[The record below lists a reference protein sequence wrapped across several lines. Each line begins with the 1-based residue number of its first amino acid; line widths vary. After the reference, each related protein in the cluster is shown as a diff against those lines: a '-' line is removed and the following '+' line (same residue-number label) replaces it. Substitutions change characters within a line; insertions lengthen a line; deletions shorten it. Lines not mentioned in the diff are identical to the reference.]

1 MFTRKYIGGKGAILM
16 LVGMLV
22 VALAVPAWGAYKAE
36 YKMSVRTTQT
46 SPWGAGAQKFA
57 DIVKEKSNGQI
68 NIKIYFNGS
77 LFADDQTKEFMLTKQ
92 GVADFAL
99 GSTINWS
106 PQLRVL
112 NLFTLPFMF
121 PSYEALDAVK
131 YGNAGKMIKDQLDRF
146 GVVFMGW
153 GENGYR
159 ELTNRL
165 RPVATPD
172 DIKGLK
178 VRAAASP
185 IFIDTFT
192 AMGANPVLMNWGDA
206 LSALQ
211 QGTIDAQENPVNVI
225 IIPYKIS
232 QMHKYITV
240 WHYAID
246 PLILGVSK
254 MTWDTFTASDKK
266 MMQQAVDEAMK
277 WELKEARDGLS
288 KDGASYKKLESEGM
302 TVTYLTP
309 AQIKVFQD
317 RSKSVYDKWTKEIGE
332 DVVKAAFADV
342 AKVTK

>member
-1 MFTRKYIGGKGAILM
+1 MKRFGRVGVGFV
-16 LVGMLV
+16 LVAALV
-22 VALAVPAWGAYKAE
+22 VALASPSLAAYKSE

-57 DIVKEKSNGQI
+57 DTVREKSGGLI
-68 NIKIYFNGS
+68 NIKVYFNGA

-112 NLFTLPFMF
+112 NLFNLPFMF

-131 YGNAGKMIKDQLDRF
+131 NGNAGKMIKGQMDRF
-146 GVVFMGW
+146 GVVFLGW

-165 RPVATPD
+165 RPIATPD
-172 DIKGLK
+172 DMKGLK
-178 VRAAASP
+178 VRAASSP

-192 AMGANPVLMNWGDA
+192 AMGANPVLRNWGDA

-225 IIPYKIS
+225 IIPYKIA
-232 QMHKYITV
+232 QLHKHITV

-246 PLILGVSK
+246 PLILGASK
-254 MTWDTFTASDKK
+254 PTWDSFSAADKK

-277 WELKEARDGLS
+277 WELREARDGLTTN
-288 KDGASYKKLESEGM
+288 GASYKKLEADGM

-317 RSKSVYDKWTKEIGE
+317 RSKPVYDKWTKEIGE
-332 DVVKAAFADV
+332 DVVKAAFDDI
-342 AKVTK
+342 AKMKK

>member
-1 MFTRKYIGGKGAILM
+1 MKRIGSTGASLL
-16 LVGMLV
+16 LVGLLV
-22 VALAVPAWGAYKAE
+22 AVLAVPAWGAYKAE

-57 DIVKEKSNGQI
+57 DIVREKSGGHI
-68 NIKIYFNGS
+68 NIKVYFNGA

-112 NLFTLPFMF
+112 NLFNLPFMF

-131 YGNAGKMIKDQLDRF
+131 NGTAGRMIKAQMDKF
-146 GVVFMGW
+146 GVVFLGW

-159 ELTNRL
+159 ELTNRVH
-165 RPVATPD
+165 PVVTPD
-172 DIKGLK
+172 DMNGLK

-185 IFIDTFT
+185 IFIDTFK

-206 LSALQ
+206 LTALQ

-225 IIPYKIS
+225 IIPYKIF

-254 MTWDTFTASDKK
+254 LTWDTFSAADKK
-266 MMQQAVDEAMK
+266 MMQQAVDEAMR
-277 WELKEARDGLS
+277 WELTEARDGLS
-288 KDGASYKKLESEGM
+288 QGGASYKKLEADGM

-317 RSKSVYDKWTKEIGE
+317 RSRPVYDKWTKEIGE
-332 DVVKAAFADV
+332 DVVKAAFADI
-342 AKVTK
+342 AKVKK

>member
-1 MFTRKYIGGKGAILM
+1 MKRVARSVAG
-16 LVGMLV
+16 LV
-22 VALAVPAWGAYKAE
+22 VVGLLVAVLGVPGWAAYKPE

-57 DIVKEKSNGQI
+57 DIVREKSGGQI
-68 NIKIYFNGS
+68 NIKVYYNGA

-112 NLFTLPFMF
+112 NLFNLPFMC

-131 YGNAGKMIKDQLDRF
+131 NGTAGKMIKDQMDRF
-146 GVVFMGW
+146 GVVFLGW

-159 ELTNRL
+159 ELTNRV
-165 RPVATPD
+165 RPVVTPD
-172 DIKGLK
+172 DMKGLK

-185 IFIDTFT
+185 LFIDTFT

-225 IIPYKIS
+225 ILPYKIF
-232 QMHKYITV
+232 QMHKYITI

-254 MTWDTFTASDKK
+254 GTWDSFSAADRR
-266 MMQQAVDEAMK
+266 MMQQAVGEAMK
-277 WELKEARDGLS
+277 WELKEARDGLTG
-288 KDGASYKKLESEGM
+288 KDGASYKKLEAEGM
-302 TVTYLTP
+302 TVTHLTP

-317 RSKSVYDKWTKEIGE
+317 RSKPVYDKWTKEIGE

>member
-1 MFTRKYIGGKGAILM
+1 MRSIAGKGAGAM
-16 LVGMLV
+16 LVCMLV
-22 VALAVPAWGAYKAE
+22 ALLAVPAWGAYKAE

-57 DIVKEKSNGQI
+57 DTVREKSGGHI
-68 NIKIYFNGS
+68 NIKVYFNGA

-92 GVADFAL
+92 GVADFSL

-112 NLFTLPFMF
+112 NLFNLPFMF

-131 YGNAGKMIKDQLDRF
+131 NGAAGKMIKEQMDRF
-146 GVVFMGW
+146 GVVFLGW

-159 ELTNRL
+159 ELTNRV
-165 RPVATPD
+165 RPVVTPD
-172 DIKGLK
+172 DMKGLK

-185 IFIDTFT
+185 IFIDTFN

-225 IIPYKIS
+225 ILPYKIA
-232 QMHKYITV
+232 QMHKFITV

-254 MTWDTFTASDKK
+254 STWDTFTAADKK

-277 WELKEARDGLS
+277 WELKEARDGLTQG
-288 KDGASYKKLESEGM
+288 GASYKKLEADGM

-309 AQIKVFQD
+309 AQLKVFQD
-317 RSKSVYDKWTKEIGE
+317 RSKSVYEKWTKEIGE

-342 AKVTK
+342 TKATK

>member
-1 MFTRKYIGGKGAILM
+1 MKRLGRIAGFTLIAL
-16 LVGMLV
+16 LV
-22 VALAVPAWGAYKAE
+22 VALVGPAWGAYKAE

-57 DIVKEKSNGQI
+57 DIVRDKSGGHI
-68 NIKIYFNGS
+68 NIKCYFNGA

-92 GVADFAL
+92 GVADFSL

-112 NLFTLPFMF
+112 NLFNLPFMF

-131 YGNAGKMIKDQLDRF
+131 NGTAGKMIKDEMNKF
-146 GVVFMGW
+146 GVIFLGW

-159 ELTNRL
+159 ELTNRVH
-165 RPVATPD
+165 PVVTPD
-172 DIKGLK
+172 DMKGLK

-185 IFIDTFT
+185 IFIDTFK

-225 IIPYKIS
+225 IIPYKIA

-254 MTWDTFTASDKK
+254 MTWDTFSAADKK

-277 WELKEARDGLS
+277 WEMKEARDGLS
-288 KDGASYKKLESEGM
+288 QGGASYKTLESEGM

-332 DVVKAAFADV
+332 DVVKAAFADI
-342 AKVTK
+342 AKAKK

>member
-1 MFTRKYIGGKGAILM
+1 MKM
-16 LVGMLV
+16 GMLH
-22 VALAVPAWGAYKAE
+22 LFENPIGKTE
-36 YKMSVRTTQT
+36 HQ
-46 SPWGAGAQKFA
+46 
-57 DIVKEKSNGQI
+57 IIKEQ
-68 NIKIYFNGS
+68 
-77 LFADDQTKEFMLTKQ
+77 M
-92 GVADFAL
+92 
-99 GSTINWS
+99 
-106 PQLRVL
+106 
-112 NLFTLPFMF
+112 
-121 PSYEALDAVK
+121 
-131 YGNAGKMIKDQLDRF
+131 DRF
-146 GVVFMGW
+146 GVIFLGW

-165 RPVATPD
+165 RPVVTPED
-172 DIKGLK
+172 MKGLK

-225 IIPYKIS
+225 IIPYKLF

-254 MTWDTFTASDKK
+254 PTWDYFTAADKK
-266 MMQQAVDEAMK
+266 MMQQATEEAMK
-277 WELKEARDGLS
+277 WELREARDGLG
-288 KDGASYKKLESEGM
+288 KDGASYIKLEAEGM
-302 TVTYLTP
+302 TVTLLTP

-342 AKVTK
+342 AKVMK

>member
-1 MFTRKYIGGKGAILM
+1 MKRIGGKSVGLM
-16 LVGMLV
+16 LVGLLV
-22 VALAVPAWGAYKAE
+22 AALAAPAWGAYKAE

-57 DIVKEKSNGQI
+57 DTVREKSGGHI
-68 NIKIYFNGS
+68 NIKIYFNGA

-92 GVADFAL
+92 GVADFSL

-112 NLFTLPFMF
+112 NLFNLPFMF

-131 YGNAGKMIKDQLDRF
+131 HGTAGTMIKDQMDKF
-146 GVVFMGW
+146 GVVFLGW

-165 RPVATPD
+165 RPISTPD
-172 DIKGLK
+172 DMKGLK

-211 QGTIDAQENPVNVI
+211 QGTVDAQENPVNVI
-225 IIPYKIS
+225 IIPYKLF

-254 MTWDTFTASDKK
+254 MTWDTFTAADKR
-266 MMQQAVDEAMK
+266 MIQQAGDEAMK
-277 WELKEARDGLS
+277 WELREAREGLS
-288 KDGASYKKLESEGM
+288 QGGASYKKLEADGM

-309 AQIKVFQD
+309 AQIKVFRD

-332 DVVKAAFADV
+332 DVVKAAFED
-342 AKVTK
+342 VTKAKK

>member
-1 MFTRKYIGGKGAILM
+1 MKRLAGVGVGFM
-16 LVGMLV
+16 LVAALV
-22 VALAVPAWGAYKAE
+22 VAFASPALAAYKAE

-57 DIVKEKSNGQI
+57 DTVREKSGGLI
-68 NIKIYFNGS
+68 NIKVYFNGA

-112 NLFTLPFMF
+112 NLFNLPFMF
-121 PSYEALDAVK
+121 PSYEALDATK
-131 YGNAGKMIKDQLDRF
+131 HGNAGKMIKDQMDKF
-146 GVVFMGW
+146 GVIFLGW

-165 RPVATPD
+165 RPIVTPED
-172 DIKGLK
+172 MKGLK
-178 VRAAASP
+178 VRAASSP
-185 IFIDTFT
+185 LFIDTFT
-192 AMGANPVLMNWGDA
+192 AMGANSVLMNWGDA

-225 IIPYKIS
+225 IIPYKIF
-232 QMHKYITV
+232 QLHKHITV

-254 MTWDTFTASDKK
+254 TTWDTFTAADKR
-266 MMQQAVDEAMK
+266 MMQQAAEEAMK
-277 WELKEARDGLS
+277 WELREAREGLGPG
-288 KDGASYKKLESEGM
+288 GASYKKLEAEGM
-302 TVTYLTP
+302 TVTHLTP

-332 DVVKAAFADV
+332 ELVKAAFADR
-342 AKVTK
+342 AKVK

>member
-1 MFTRKYIGGKGAILM
+1 MKRIAGTGVSVM
-16 LVGMLV
+16 LVCLLV
-22 VALAVPAWGAYKAE
+22 AALAAPTWGAYKAE

-57 DIVKEKSNGQI
+57 DIVREKSGGHI
-68 NIKIYFNGS
+68 NIKVYFNGA

-112 NLFTLPFMF
+112 NLFNLPFMF

-131 YGNAGKMIKDQLDRF
+131 NGAAGKIIKDEMDRF
-146 GVVFMGW
+146 GVVFLGW

-159 ELTNRL
+159 ELTNRV
-165 RPVATPD
+165 RPVVTPD
-172 DIKGLK
+172 DTKGLK

-225 IIPYKIS
+225 ILPYKIA

-254 MTWDTFTASDKK
+254 STWDTFTAADKK

-277 WELKEARDGLS
+277 WELKEARDGLTQG
-288 KDGASYKKLESEGM
+288 GASYKKLEADGM

-309 AQIKVFQD
+309 AQLKVFQD

-342 AKVTK
+342 AKATK

>member
-1 MFTRKYIGGKGAILM
+1 MKRLFGAGAGLL
-16 LVGMLV
+16 LVGMLFV
-22 VALAVPAWGAYKAE
+22 TLAAPAWGAYKAE

-57 DIVKEKSNGQI
+57 DTVREKSGGLI
-68 NIKIYFNGS
+68 NIKVYYNGA

-106 PQLRVL
+106 PQLRAL
-112 NLFTLPFMF
+112 NLFNLPFMF

-131 YGNAGKMIKDQLDRF
+131 GGAAGKMIKEQMDRF
-146 GVVFMGW
+146 GVIFLGW

-165 RPVATPD
+165 RPIVTPD
-172 DIKGLK
+172 DMKGLK
-178 VRAAASP
+178 VRAASSP

-225 IIPYKIS
+225 IIPYKIA
-232 QMHKYITV
+232 QLHKYITV

-246 PLILGVSK
+246 PLILGASK
-254 MTWDTFTASDKK
+254 ATWDTFTAADKR
-266 MMQQAVDEAMK
+266 MMLQAAEEAMK
-277 WELKEARDGLS
+277 WELREAREGLTPN
-288 KDGASYKKLESEGM
+288 GASYKKLEADGM

-332 DVVKAAFADV
+332 ELVKAAFADR
-342 AKVTK
+342 AKVK

>member
-1 MFTRKYIGGKGAILM
+1 MKQMAGRGAGLM
-16 LVGMLV
+16 LVAMLV
-22 VALAVPAWGAYKAE
+22 AVLAAPAWGAYKAE

-57 DIVKEKSNGQI
+57 DTVREKSGGQI
-68 NIKIYFNGS
+68 NIKVYFNGA

-92 GVADFAL
+92 GVADFSL

-112 NLFTLPFMF
+112 NLFNLPFMF

-131 YGNAGKMIKDQLDRF
+131 AGTAGKMIKEQMDRF
-146 GVVFMGW
+146 GVFFLGW

-165 RPVATPD
+165 RPIATPD
-172 DIKGLK
+172 DMKGLK
-178 VRAAASP
+178 VRAASSP

-225 IIPYKIS
+225 IIPYKIA
-232 QMHKYITV
+232 QLHKYITV

-254 MTWDTFTASDKK
+254 MTWDTFTAADKR
-266 MMQQAVDEAMK
+266 MMQQAAEEAMK
-277 WELKEARDGLS
+277 WELREAREGLTTN
-288 KDGASYKKLESEGM
+288 GASYKKLEADGM
-302 TVTYLTP
+302 IVTYLTP

-342 AKVTK
+342 AKVKK

>member
-1 MFTRKYIGGKGAILM
+1 MKRFAVLAS
-16 LVGMLV
+16 LV
-22 VALAVPAWGAYKAE
+22 VIGALFVAMVMPASAAYKAE
-36 YKMSVRTTQT
+36 YKLSVRTTQT
-46 SPWGAGAQKFA
+46 SPWGAGGQKFA
-57 DIVKEKSNGQI
+57 DIVREKSGGQI
-68 NIKIYFNGS
+68 NIKVYFNGA

-112 NLFTLPFMF
+112 NLFNLPFMF

-131 YGNAGKMIKDQLDRF
+131 NGTAGKMIKDQMDRF
-146 GVVFMGW
+146 GVMFLGW

-159 ELTNRL
+159 ELTNRV
-165 RPVATPD
+165 RPIATPD
-172 DIKGLK
+172 DMKGLK
-178 VRAAASP
+178 VRAASSP

-225 IIPYKIS
+225 ILPYKIF
-232 QMHKYITV
+232 QMHKYMTV

-246 PLILGVSK
+246 PLILGASK
-254 MTWDTFTASDKK
+254 PTWDSFTAADKK
-266 MMQQAVDEAMK
+266 MMQQAAEESMK
-277 WELKEARDGLS
+277 WELKEARDGLG
-288 KDGASYKKLESEGM
+288 KDGASYKKLEAEGM
-302 TVTYLTP
+302 NITHLTP

-317 RSKSVYDKWTKEIGE
+317 RSKPVYDKWTKEIGE
-332 DVVKAAFADV
+332 DLVKAAFSDV
-342 AKVTK
+342 AKVK

>member
-1 MFTRKYIGGKGAILM
+1 MKQMAGRGAGLM
-16 LVGMLV
+16 LVAMLV
-22 VALAVPAWGAYKAE
+22 AVLAAPAWGAYKAE

-57 DIVKEKSNGQI
+57 DSVREKSGGQI
-68 NIKIYFNGS
+68 NIKVYFNGA

-92 GVADFAL
+92 GVADFSL

-112 NLFTLPFMF
+112 NLFNLPFMF

-131 YGNAGKMIKDQLDRF
+131 GGAAGKMIKEQMDKF
-146 GVVFMGW
+146 GVVFLGW

-165 RPVATPD
+165 RPISTPD
-172 DIKGLK
+172 DMKGLK
-178 VRAAASP
+178 VRAASSP

-225 IIPYKIS
+225 IIPYKIA
-232 QMHKYITV
+232 QLHKYITV

-254 MTWDTFTASDKK
+254 MTWDTFTAADKK
-266 MMQQAVDEAMK
+266 MMQQAAEEAMK
-277 WELKEARDGLS
+277 WELREAREGLTTN
-288 KDGASYKKLESEGM
+288 GASYKKLEADGM

-342 AKVTK
+342 AKAKK

>member
-1 MFTRKYIGGKGAILM
+1 MKRIGGKGAGLL
-16 LVGMLV
+16 LVSLLV
-22 VALAVPAWGAYKAE
+22 AVLAVPAWGAYKAE
-36 YKMSVRTTQT
+36 YKMSVRTSQT

-57 DIVKEKSNGQI
+57 DTVREKSGGHI
-68 NIKIYFNGS
+68 NIKIYFNGA

-92 GVADFAL
+92 GVADFSL

-112 NLFTLPFMF
+112 NLFNLPFMF

-131 YGNAGKMIKDQLDRF
+131 HGAAGKMIKDQMDKF
-146 GVVFMGW
+146 GVIFLGW

-165 RPVATPD
+165 RPIASPD
-172 DIKGLK
+172 DMKGLK

-206 LSALQ
+206 LSAFQ
-211 QGTIDAQENPVNVI
+211 QGTVDAQENPVNVI
-225 IIPYKIS
+225 IIPYKIF
-232 QMHKYITV
+232 QLHKYMTV

-246 PLILGVSK
+246 PLILGVST
-254 MTWDTFTASDKK
+254 MTWDTFTAADKK
-266 MMQQAVDEAMK
+266 MMQQAADEALK
-277 WELKEARDGLS
+277 WEIREARDGLS
-288 KDGASYKKLESEGM
+288 RDGASYKKLEAEGM
-302 TVTYLTP
+302 TVTHLTP
-309 AQIKVFQD
+309 AQLKVFQD

-332 DVVKAAFADV
+332 DVVKAAFNDI
-342 AKVTK
+342 AKMKK

>member
-1 MFTRKYIGGKGAILM
+1 MKNVGGKCAGAM
-16 LVGMLV
+16 LVAMLV
-22 VALAVPAWGAYKAE
+22 MALSMPAWAAYKAE

-46 SPWGAGAQKFA
+46 SPWGAGGQKFA
-57 DIVKEKSNGQI
+57 DIVREKSGGQI
-68 NIKIYFNGS
+68 NIKVYFNGA

-112 NLFTLPFMF
+112 NLFNLPFMF

-131 YGNAGKMIKDQLDRF
+131 NGAAGKMIKDQMDKF
-146 GVVFMGW
+146 GVIFLGW

-165 RPVATPD
+165 RPVTSPD
-172 DIKGLK
+172 DMKGLK
-178 VRAAASP
+178 VRAASSP

-225 IIPYKIS
+225 IIPYKIA
-232 QMHKYITV
+232 QLHKYITV

-254 MTWDTFTASDKK
+254 TTWDTFTAADKR
-266 MMQQAVDEAMK
+266 MMQQAAEEAMK
-277 WELKEARDGLS
+277 WELREAREGLS
-288 KDGASYKKLESEGM
+288 KDGASYKKLEADGM
-302 TVTYLTP
+302 TVNYLTP

>member
-1 MFTRKYIGGKGAILM
+1 MKRSGGKGAGLM
-16 LVGMLV
+16 LLGVLV
-22 VALAVPAWGAYKAE
+22 AVLTAPAWGAYKAE
-36 YKMSVRTTQT
+36 YKMSVRTHQT

-57 DIVKEKSNGQI
+57 DTVREKSGGHI
-68 NIKIYFNGS
+68 NIKIYFNGA

-92 GVADFAL
+92 GVADFSL

-112 NLFTLPFMF
+112 NLFNLPFMF

-131 YGNAGKMIKDQLDRF
+131 SGTAGKMIKDQMDRF
-146 GVVFMGW
+146 GVVFLGW

-165 RPVATPD
+165 RPITTPD
-172 DIKGLK
+172 DMKGLK
-178 VRAAASP
+178 VRAASSP

-211 QGTIDAQENPVNVI
+211 QGTVDAQENPVNVV
-225 IIPYKIS
+225 IIPYKIF
-232 QMHKYITV
+232 QLHKYITV

-254 MTWDTFTASDKK
+254 VTWDTFTAADKK
-266 MMQQAVDEAMK
+266 MMQQAADEAVK
-277 WELKEARDGLS
+277 WEIREAREGLTP
-288 KDGASYKKLESEGM
+288 GGVSYKKLEAEGM
-302 TVTYLTP
+302 TVTHLTP

-332 DVVKAAFADV
+332 DVVKAAFDDI
-342 AKVTK
+342 AKMKK

>member
-1 MFTRKYIGGKGAILM
+1 MKRIVGTGAGIL
-16 LVGMLV
+16 LVAVLV
-22 VALAVPAWGAYKAE
+22 ATLAAPAWGAYKAE

-57 DIVKEKSNGQI
+57 DIVREKSGGHI
-68 NIKIYFNGS
+68 NIKIYFNGA

-92 GVADFAL
+92 GVADFSL

-112 NLFTLPFMF
+112 NLFNLPFMF

-131 YGNAGKMIKDQLDRF
+131 NGAAGKMIKEQMDRF
-146 GVVFMGW
+146 GVVFLGW

-159 ELTNRL
+159 ELTNRV
-165 RPVATPD
+165 RSVVTPED
-172 DIKGLK
+172 MKGLK

-225 IIPYKIS
+225 IIPYKIA
-232 QMHKYITV
+232 QMHKYLTV

-254 MTWDTFTASDKK
+254 TTWDTFTAADKR

-288 KDGASYKKLESEGM
+288 QGGASYKKLEADGM

-309 AQIKVFQD
+309 AQLKVFQD
-317 RSKSVYDKWTKEIGE
+317 RSRSVYDKWTKEIGE
-332 DVVKAAFADV
+332 DVVKAAFADL
-342 AKVTK
+342 AKATK

>member
-1 MFTRKYIGGKGAILM
+1 MRGIPGRVAGLTLIGA
-16 LVGMLV
+16 LVA
-22 VALAVPAWGAYKAE
+22 ALSVPAWGAYKAE

-57 DIVKEKSNGQI
+57 DTVREKSGGHI
-68 NIKIYFNGS
+68 NIKVYFNGA

-112 NLFTLPFMF
+112 NLFNLPFMF

-131 YGNAGKMIKDQLDRF
+131 NGAAGKMIKDQMDRF
-146 GVVFMGW
+146 GVIFLGW

-159 ELTNRL
+159 ELTNRV
-165 RPVATPD
+165 RPIATPD
-172 DIKGLK
+172 DMKGLK
-178 VRAAASP
+178 VRAASSP

-211 QGTIDAQENPVNVI
+211 QGTVDAQENPVNVI
-225 IIPYKIS
+225 IIPYKIF
-232 QMHKYITV
+232 QLHKYITV

-254 MTWDTFTASDKK
+254 TTWDTFSAADKK
-266 MMQQAVDEAMK
+266 MMQQAAEEAMK
-277 WELKEARDGLS
+277 WELREAREGLS
-288 KDGASYKKLESEGM
+288 KDGASYKKLEAEGM

-317 RSKSVYDKWTKEIGE
+317 RSKPVYEKWTKEIGE
-332 DVVKAAFADV
+332 DVVKAAFSDV

>member
-1 MFTRKYIGGKGAILM
+1 MRKQFVILS
-16 LVGMLV
+16 V
-22 VALAVPAWGAYKAE
+22 LAVLTLAWTLPRAGEAGTYKAE

-57 DIVKEKSNGQI
+57 DIVREKSGGHI
-68 NIKIYFNGS
+68 NIKVYFNGA

-92 GVADFAL
+92 GVADFSL

-112 NLFTLPFMF
+112 NLFNLPFMF
-121 PSYEALDAVK
+121 PSYEALDVVK
-131 YGNAGKMIKDQLDRF
+131 NGKAGKIIKGQMDQF
-146 GVVFMGW
+146 GVIFLDW

-165 RPVATPD
+165 RPIATPED
-172 DIKGLK
+172 MKGLK

-225 IIPYKIS
+225 IIPYKIF
-232 QMHKYITV
+232 QLHKYMTV

-254 MTWDTFTASDKK
+254 MTWDTFSAADKRL
-266 MMQQAVDEAMK
+266 MQQAAEEAMK
-277 WELKEARDGLS
+277 WEMREAREGLS
-288 KDGASYKKLESEGM
+288 KDGASYKKLEAEGM
-302 TVTYLTP
+302 TVTHLTP

-317 RSKSVYDKWTKEIGE
+317 RCKPVYDKWTKEIGE
-332 DVVKAAFADV
+332 DAVKAAFDDI
-342 AKVTK
+342 TKMKK

>member
-1 MFTRKYIGGKGAILM
+1 MKNVGGKCAGAM
-16 LVGMLV
+16 LVTMLV
-22 VALAVPAWGAYKAE
+22 MALSMPAWAAYKAE

-46 SPWGAGAQKFA
+46 SPWGAGGQKFA
-57 DIVKEKSNGQI
+57 DIVREKSGGQI
-68 NIKIYFNGS
+68 NIKVYFNGA

-112 NLFTLPFMF
+112 NLFNLPFMF

-131 YGNAGKMIKDQLDRF
+131 NGAAGKMIKDQMDKF
-146 GVVFMGW
+146 GVIFLGW

-165 RPVATPD
+165 RPVTSPD
-172 DIKGLK
+172 DMKGLK
-178 VRAAASP
+178 VRAASSP

-225 IIPYKIS
+225 IIPYKIA
-232 QMHKYITV
+232 QLHKYITV

-254 MTWDTFTASDKK
+254 TTWDTFTAADKK

-277 WELKEARDGLS
+277 WELREAREGLS
-288 KDGASYKKLESEGM
+288 TNGASYKKLEADGM

-332 DVVKAAFADV
+332 ELVKAAFADL
-342 AKVTK
+342 AKVK

>member
-1 MFTRKYIGGKGAILM
+1 MKRIGGKGAGLM
-16 LVGMLV
+16 LVGLLV
-22 VALAVPAWGAYKAE
+22 AALAAPAWGAYKAE

-57 DIVKEKSNGQI
+57 DTVREKSGGHI
-68 NIKIYFNGS
+68 NIKIYFNGA

-92 GVADFAL
+92 GVADFSL

-112 NLFTLPFMF
+112 NLFNLPFMF

-131 YGNAGKMIKDQLDRF
+131 NGKAGTMIKEQMDRF
-146 GVVFMGW
+146 GVVFLGW

-165 RPVATPD
+165 RPISTPD
-172 DIKGLK
+172 DMKGLK

-211 QGTIDAQENPVNVI
+211 QGTVDAQENPVNVV
-225 IIPYKIS
+225 IIPYKIF
-232 QMHKYITV
+232 QLHKYITV

-246 PLILGVSK
+246 PLVLGVSK
-254 MTWDTFTASDKK
+254 MTWETFSAADKRL
-266 MMQQAVDEAMK
+266 MQQAADEALR
-277 WELKEARDGLS
+277 WELREARDGLS
-288 KDGASYKKLESEGM
+288 RDGASYKKLEAEGM
-302 TVTYLTP
+302 TVTHLTP

-332 DVVKAAFADV
+332 DVVKAAFDDL
-342 AKVTK
+342 AKMKK

>member
-1 MFTRKYIGGKGAILM
+1 MKNVGGKCAGAM
-16 LVGMLV
+16 LVTMLV
-22 VALAVPAWGAYKAE
+22 MALSMPAWAAYKAE

-46 SPWGAGAQKFA
+46 SPWGAGGQKFA
-57 DIVKEKSNGQI
+57 DIVREKSGGQI
-68 NIKIYFNGS
+68 NIKVYFNGA

-112 NLFTLPFMF
+112 NLFNLPFMF

-131 YGNAGKMIKDQLDRF
+131 NGAAGKMIKDQMDKF
-146 GVVFMGW
+146 GVIFLGW

-165 RPVATPD
+165 RPVTSPD
-172 DIKGLK
+172 DMKGLK
-178 VRAAASP
+178 VRAASSP

-225 IIPYKIS
+225 IIPYKIA
-232 QMHKYITV
+232 QLHKYITV

-254 MTWDTFTASDKK
+254 TTWDTFTAADKR
-266 MMQQAVDEAMK
+266 MMQQAAEEAMK
-277 WELKEARDGLS
+277 WELREAREGLS
-288 KDGASYKKLESEGM
+288 KDGASYKKLEADGM
-302 TVTYLTP
+302 TVNYLTP

-342 AKVTK
+342 AKATK

>member
-1 MFTRKYIGGKGAILM
+1 MKNVGGKCAGAV

-22 VALAVPAWGAYKAE
+22 VALSMPAWAAYKAE

-46 SPWGAGAQKFA
+46 SPWGAGGQKFA
-57 DIVKEKSNGQI
+57 DIVREKSGGQI
-68 NIKIYFNGS
+68 NIKVYFNGA

-112 NLFTLPFMF
+112 NLFNLPFMF

-131 YGNAGKMIKDQLDRF
+131 NGAAGKMIKDQMDKF
-146 GVVFMGW
+146 GVIFLGW

-165 RPVATPD
+165 RPVTSPD
-172 DIKGLK
+172 DMKGLK
-178 VRAAASP
+178 VRAASSP

-225 IIPYKIS
+225 ILPYKIA
-232 QMHKYITV
+232 QLHKYITV

-254 MTWDTFTASDKK
+254 TTWDTFTAADKR
-266 MMQQAVDEAMK
+266 MMQQAAEESMK
-277 WELKEARDGLS
+277 WELREAREGLS
-288 KDGASYKKLESEGM
+288 KDGASYKKLEADGM
-302 TVTYLTP
+302 TVNYLTP

>member
-1 MFTRKYIGGKGAILM
+1 MKRNLGAVAGLM
-16 LVGMLV
+16 LVGVLV
-22 VALAVPAWGAYKAE
+22 AALSVPAWGAYKAE

-57 DIVKEKSNGQI
+57 DTVREKSGGHI
-68 NIKIYFNGS
+68 NIKVYFNGA

-112 NLFTLPFMF
+112 NLFNLPFMF

-131 YGNAGKMIKDQLDRF
+131 SGAAGKMIKDQMDKF
-146 GVVFMGW
+146 GVIFLGW

-159 ELTNRL
+159 ELTNRV
-165 RPVATPD
+165 RPIVTPD
-172 DIKGLK
+172 DMKGLK
-178 VRAAASP
+178 VRAASSP

-211 QGTIDAQENPVNVI
+211 QGTVDAQENPVNVI
-225 IIPYKIS
+225 IIPYKIA
-232 QMHKYITV
+232 QLHKYITV

-254 MTWDTFTASDKK
+254 TTWETFTAADKR
-266 MMQQAVDEAMK
+266 MMQQAAEEAMK
-277 WELKEARDGLS
+277 WELREAREGLT
-288 KDGASYKKLESEGM
+288 KDGASYKKLEAEGM